1 MAVRATTARPFAKA
15 DAALEQG
22 RKITG
27 REKIEE
33 VCKSKGNKTVNI
45 NHENEES
52 RVSSNGF

>member
-1 MAVRATTARPFAKA
+1 MRATNARPFAKA

-27 REKIEE
+27 RGKIEE

-52 RVSSNGF
+52 GVSSNGF